1 MKLLFK
7 VLLPLPVLLA
17 AAAGAAYYL
26 LPAELEV
33 QQTIVL
39 QAPPEEVY
47 ALLDNPMEWQKWSV
61 LNKQEDPSLIH
72 LYGGPMA
79 GTGARM
85 QWSGDRVGNGQVVF
99 TESISPSSLSYRQ
112 SENGAAENILGSF
125 TLAPVAGGT
134 QVVWRQQAAV
144 GQNPWQKLLGA
155 VQKYRK
161 QDEVE
166 KGLLGLKTLLLNNSK
181 KKAAKTRTAY
191 ADHH

>member
-1 MKLLFK
+1 MKLLLK
-7 VLLPLPVLLA
+7 VLLPLPLLLA

-26 LPAELEV
+26 LPTKLEV
-33 QQTIVL
+33 QQRIVL

-47 ALLDNPMEWQKWSV
+47 ALLDNPMQWEKWSV
-61 LNKQEDPSLIH
+61 LNKQEDPSMIH

-85 QWSGDRVGNGQVVF
+85 QWSGDRVGNGLIVF
-99 TESISPSSLSYRQ
+99 TESISPSSLTYKQ
-112 SENGAAENILGSF
+112 SENSATQSIEGSF

-134 QVVWRQQAAV
+134 QVVWRQHAAV
-144 GQNPWQKLLGA
+144 GENPWERLLGA
-155 VQKYRK
+155 VQKFRK

-181 KKAAKTRTAY
+181 KKAVKTRTAY
-191 ADHH
+191 ADHN